1 MKVNVAVPGS
11 HPSFNKPTAVSVDI
25 KQHTTNQGGHSSGAV

>member
-11 HPSFNKPTAVSVDI
+11 HPSFNKPTAVSVD
-25 KQHTTNQGGHSSGAV
+25 GGARDSSVVRAPDS